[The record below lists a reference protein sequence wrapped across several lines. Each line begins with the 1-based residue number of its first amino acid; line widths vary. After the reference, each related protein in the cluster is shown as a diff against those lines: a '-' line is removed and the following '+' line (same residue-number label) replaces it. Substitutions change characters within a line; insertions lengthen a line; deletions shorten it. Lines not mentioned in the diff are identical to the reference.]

1 MPFLQEEQFKGPVPG
16 QGMTAE
22 PQSRPW
28 FNPPEITTVEQAA
41 EYYLPRL
48 GAPKAIEGMLDAIDM
63 KIPLTVLAE
72 TLTTGGVMQ
81 GVHTID
87 VAVLINPVIVE
98 FLKNMAESA
107 GVEYDLGDKTKD
119 DDAPSPS
126 MIKKVISEFEESKD
140 IKQED
145 IVEDDSEPMGLMS
158 RKKEMV

>member
-1 MPFLQEEQFKGPVPG
+1 MSFLREEQFKGPVPG

-28 FNPPEITTVEQAA
+28 FNPPEIATVEQAA

-48 GAPKAIEGMLDAIDM
+48 GTPKAIEGMLEAIEM

-87 VAVLINPVIVE
+87 VSVLINPVIVE
-98 FLKNMAESA
+98 FLKNIAESA
-107 GVEYDLGDKTKD
+107 GVEYDLGDKTKED
-119 DDAPSPS
+119 EAPSPRL
-126 MIKKVISEFEESKD
+126 ISKIVSEYTEEKDTKISK
-140 IKQED
+140 E
-145 IVEDDSEPMGLMS
+145 VEEKEEPMGLMS
-158 RKKEMV
+158 RKREIM